1 MAEAGGEIRECIL
14 IITTLKYA
22 DELLEQLD
30 RCRKMD
36 DLECYLP
43 HFFRKGQ
50 KRDIFPGDRKTSVI
64 PKTIHYIWFGGG
76 SIPEQYLK
84 NIETWKKYCSDYEIV
99 QWNETNYDVTK
110 NLYMYQAYQEGK
122 WGFVPDFARLDI
134 IFHYGGLYFDIDVEM
149 VKPLD
154 DLLQFE
160 SFFGFENSF
169 SVNLGHGFGACKG
182 NCIVRDMMESYKGLL
197 FKNEDGS
204 LNMTASPNYQ
214 TRVLGS
220 HGLIKNGRT
229 QLIRGGVVLAS
240 DYFAPINEYGFGYP
254 TSNTYG
260 VHQYAATWFDEEQ
273 IKERQKMIRTCK
285 KIMERI
291 GRNDFADTG

>member
-1 MAEAGGEIRECIL
+1 MLKIMNCTAQEFYQICLNRKIVCIGAGKNFFDICDQYGFEKNILYVIDNYKADTAITVNQRKIKVIPLAEAGGEIRECIL

-122 WGFVPDFARLDI
+122 WGFVPDYARLDVIDEEMI
-134 IFHYGGLYFDIDVEM
+134 IKMAQAGCIKL
-149 VKPLD
+149 
-154 DLLQFE
+154 
-160 SFFGFENSF
+160 FFGLETGSPKIQTAVKKRLDVNKIFSLLDIFAKFNVDITISF
-169 SVNLGHGFGACKG
+169 
-182 NCIVRDMMESYKGLL
+182 I
-197 FKNEDGS
+197 
-204 LNMTASPNYQ
+204 
-214 TRVLGS
+214 
-220 HGLIKNGRT
+220 
-229 QLIRGGVVLAS
+229 
-240 DYFAPINEYGFGYP
+240 YGFP
-254 TSNTYG
+254 
-260 VHQYAATWFDEEQ
+260 EE
-273 IKERQKMIRTCK
+273 
-285 KIMERI
+285 
-291 GRNDFADTG
+291 DS